1 MKLVTLQTTAG
12 PALGALRDDD
22 IVDLSRLGVRDVGEL
37 LAGPGLQ
44 VVQAAIQDA
53 PSLGGLSQVRLLP
66 PVLKPQRI
74 ICVGANY
81 DLHRKE
87 MGREALPY
95 PTLFVRWPSSLV
107 GHAQNLL
114 RPSVSERFDYEG
126 ELALV
131 MGKYGEVAGYTCFND
146 GSVRDYQRHTTQF
159 TPGKNFDGSGAMGPF
174 FVSADEVKNPHD
186 LTLTT
191 RLNGEVMQLAN
202 TEQMSF
208 KIPDLLKYIGTFTT
222 LEPGDIIATG
232 TPSGVGDKRKPPV
245 YLKPGD
251 QLEVEISEVGCLTV
265 GVQDRQKVHGAHD
278 GNSRL

>member
-1 MKLVTLQTTAG
+1 MKLLTLQSETG
-12 PALGALRDDD
+12 PCLAALRGDE
-22 IVDLSRLGVRDVGEL
+22 VLDLSQLGMSDVGAL

-44 VVQAAIQDA
+44 AADAALAQA
-53 PSLGGLSQVRLLP
+53 PSLGSISQLHLLP

-87 MGREALPY
+87 MGREALAY

-107 GHAQNLL
+107 GHGHNLV
-114 RPSVSERFDYEG
+114 RPTVSQRFDYEG

-131 MGKYGEVAGYTCFND
+131 MGQGGQVAGYTCFND

-159 TPGKNFDGSGAMGPF
+159 TPGKNFDQSGAMGPV
-174 FVSADEVKNPHD
+174 FVSADEIADPHN

-191 RLNGEVMQLAN
+191 RLNGEVMQFAN

-208 KIPDLLKYIGTFTT
+208 KIPDLLTYIGSFTT
-222 LEPGDIIATG
+222 LEAGDIIATG
-232 TPSGVGDKRKPPV
+232 TPSGVGDKRKPAV
-245 YLKPGD
+245 YLEPGD
-251 QLEVEISEVGCLTV
+251 VLEVEISSVGCLTV
-265 GVQDRQKVHGAHD
+265 GVQDRQ
-278 GNSRL
+278 